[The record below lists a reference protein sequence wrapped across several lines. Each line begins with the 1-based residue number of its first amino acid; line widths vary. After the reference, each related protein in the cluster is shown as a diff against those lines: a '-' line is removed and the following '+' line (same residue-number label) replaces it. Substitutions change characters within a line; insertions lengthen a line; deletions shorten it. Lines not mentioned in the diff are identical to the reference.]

1 MKKRQ
6 VNTTSPANASS
17 SAGLGV
23 FSYHLLAILTIAIW
37 GVTFVN
43 TKVLLQHGL
52 QPMEIFLLRF
62 IVAYLCI
69 WTISPRTVRSQ
80 SWADEGLFFVLGLLG
95 GTAYFVAE
103 NTALGLSYVNNVS
116 FIVCTAPLITMFLAI
131 AFVKE
136 VKATMPLI
144 VGSTIALAGV
154 GMVVYNGSFVLRLNP
169 LGDMLA
175 LTAAICWAVYSL
187 AIKKVSQGYSAVFIT
202 RKVFFYGI
210 ATVLPLFLIK
220 PWQFPL
226 EGLLQP
232 AVWMN
237 LLFLSIV
244 ASFLCFLWWSVAV
257 KKIGALSTSNYVY
270 LNPITT
276 VVASA
281 LFLDEPMTLMA
292 YIGSAL
298 ILLGVYVAN
307 RERRPGK
314 P

>member
-1 MKKRQ
+1 MKD
-6 VNTTSPANASS
+6 
-17 SAGLGV
+17 LG
-23 FSYHLLAILTIAIW
+23 YHLLAILTIAIW

-52 QPMEIFLLRF
+52 HPMEIFLLRF

-69 WTISPRTVRSQ
+69 WTISPRVVRSR
-80 SWADEGLFFVLGLLG
+80 SWADEGLLFVLGFLG
-95 GTAYFVAE
+95 GTMYFVAE

-116 FIVCTAPLITMFLAI
+116 FIVCTAPLITTLLAI

-136 VKATMPLI
+136 VKATTPLL
-144 VGSTIALAGV
+144 VGSAMALAGV

-169 LGDMLA
+169 LGDLLA
-175 LTAAICWAVYSL
+175 LTAAVCWAVYSL
-187 AIKKVSQGYSAVFIT
+187 VIKKVSRRYSAVFIT

-210 ATVLPLFLIK
+210 VTVLPLFLFS

-226 EGLLQP
+226 KGFLQP

-237 LLFLSIV
+237 LLFLCVV

-292 YIGSAL
+292 YTGSAL

-307 RERRPGK
+307 RGSRPEQ